1 MNTGTQQ
8 LNRIDTR
15 DQWVVRANI
24 ENYNFQNDKH
34 SKNVSMN
41 IWHQNPDGADMP
53 DGHKI
58 KNQDKQPIW
67 TQCFM

>member
-1 MNTGTQQ
+1 MYKKKIVEMDTGTQQ

-34 SKNVSMN
+34 SKYVSIN
-41 IWHQNPDGADMP
+41 IWH
-53 DGHKI
+53 
-58 KNQDKQPIW
+58 
-67 TQCFM
+67 